1 MQEKF
6 IIKNT
11 TGLYIG
17 NLLIGED
24 VTFVANLNIAKQFAN
39 DVSANEFVEKYG
51 LTDVEVKK
59 VNVITTI
66 EEV

>member
-1 MQEKF
+1 MQEKYV
-6 IIKNT
+6 IKNS

-24 VTFVANLNIAKQFAN
+24 VTFVNKIELAKTFAN
-39 DVSANEFVEKYG
+39 DLSANEFVESKG

-59 VNVITTI
+59 VSVTVMI

>member
-1 MQEKF
+1 M
-6 IIKNT
+6 
-11 TGLYIG
+11 YVG

-24 VTFVANLNIAKQFAN
+24 VTFVNKLAIAKTFAN
-39 DVSANEFVEKYG
+39 DLSANEFVESKG

-59 VNVITTI
+59 VSVTVMI

>member
-1 MQEKF
+1 MQEKYV
-6 IIKNT
+6 IKNS

-24 VTFVANLNIAKQFAN
+24 VTFVNKLAIAKTFAN
-39 DVSANEFVEKYG
+39 DLSVNEFVESKG

-59 VNVITTI
+59 VSVTVMI